1 MFFKTGTLTAL
12 LLFSTAFLQNG
23 CSSRRELSE
32 NKKPII
38 ETLVKSSMSWSGET
52 YAYPE
57 GKAELTLLRITTP
70 AGFRTPV
77 HTHPQPGV
85 AYVIKGLL
93 ECVVSA
99 DKTLI
104 AGEGDSFATSYG
116 NVPHYCQNIG
126 DEEALILVAYA
137 GVDGLPITTLKE

>member
-1 MFFKTGTLTAL
+1 
-12 LLFSTAFLQNG
+12 
-23 CSSRRELSE
+23 
-32 NKKPII
+32 
-38 ETLVKSSMSWSGET
+38 MSWSGET
-52 YAYPE
+52 YSYPE
-57 GKAELTLLRITTP
+57 GKAELTLLRITAP
-70 AGFRTPV
+70 PGFRTPV
-77 HTHPQPGV
+77 HTHSQPGV

-116 NVPHYCQNIG
+116 NVPHYCQNVG

-137 GVDGLPITTLKE
+137 GVDGLPITISN